1 MKNVCVITCDLK
13 KSREMENRKEIQE
26 SLKSI
31 LSNINEKYKRDI
43 LANFM
48 ITLGDEFQ
56 GVLKNPGNCY
66 DVYLDLWYELPAEF
80 YCGIGIGEIET
91 AISEKPNEMDGSAF
105 HRSREALKE
114 AKISNRDIMM
124 NSANERFDK
133 IVNSMLALTNLVK
146 NGWTHRQK
154 EIIKCYKSGEMT
166 YEKVAERFGVT
177 KQYISKVMQST
188 YWKDINEAEETIRK
202 MLREIY
208 Q

>member
-1 MKNVCVITCDLK
+1 MTCDIK

-26 SLKSI
+26 SLKNV
-31 LSNINEKYKRDI
+31 LSNINKKYEREI

-56 GVLKNPGNCY
+56 GVLKGPKKCY
-66 DVYLDLWYELPAEF
+66 DIYLDMWYQFPVKF

-91 AISEKPNEMDGSAF
+91 EISDKPIEMDGPAF
-105 HRSREALKE
+105 HQSREALKE

-133 IVNSMLALTNLVK
+133 IVNSMLALINLVK

-166 YEKVAERFGVT
+166 YEKVAKRFGVT
-177 KQYISKVMQST
+177 KQYVSKVMQST
-188 YWKDINEAEETIRK
+188 YWKDISEAEETIRK